1 MEVAVVGGGKD
12 IFIGGIQEHIEE
24 AGIHSGDAACVLPAQ
39 TLSEAVLGEI
49 RRITRKICDALE
61 IVGLMNLQLAVKDD
75 AVYVLEANPRA
86 SRTIPYVSKA
96 IGVSLAKVATMV
108 MLGQSLRSMR
118 LVVAASSDRV
128 AVQAPWFP

>member
-1 MEVAVVGGGKD
+1 MG
-12 IFIGGIQEHIEE
+12 Q
-24 AGIHSGDAACVLPAQ
+24 
-39 TLSEAVLGEI
+39 I

-96 IGVSLAKVATMV
+96 IGVSLAKVATKV
-108 MLGQSLRSMR
+108 MLGQSLRSMG
-118 LVVAASSDRV
+118 LVGVASTDSV
-128 AVQAPWFP
+128 AVKVPLLSFPRLSGFD